1 MAEAHTGPGAP
12 SGATPP
18 PAHAQAPPAGDPLA
32 AAVGRDP
39 AELLQSVVAEIGQAL
54 DVWSVDLWSFAS
66 ESDSLTCR
74 AFWCREDGDAAAD
87 CVGAVVG
94 LDQSHDLRRLVLVG
108 EVVECHVGDDLPPAE
123 AAAMAQSGFASRI
136 DVPLLAGPEVLGV
149 VCIRERRAVR
159 RLSPDERERLGGL
172 CRLAAVVLRTTA
184 LYERESAR
192 SRRLLEVLETSRSL
206 GAGLDLAEIAEAV
219 REEVRLHLA
228 TIGGE
233 AVVVL
238 RQDDGSYARP
248 RRPQDVAGGESG
260 LERWTA
266 DAVARQAVDL
276 GRTEHTRTSGGLLRL
291 VVPLA
296 AGGPAFGYLE
306 ASAKM
311 SRSFRPDETE
321 IVELLAEQG
330 AAALAAAR
338 AYGVLKSRSATD
350 PLTGLYSRWY
360 YYERLY
366 AEVARGHRYKQPLTL
381 MVVGIDAYEDFVR
394 THDGTRR
401 EAVLTGVS
409 RAVRGCLRDRVD
421 VPCYLGGGRF
431 ALLLPNTPCNAGGA
445 GVVAERVRVTIAEL
459 HLRDDDLGVLGRFT
473 VSVGGAGYP
482 GHADDPDELA
492 AAAEAAVTRAAAA
505 RDLVVL
511 AGEEE

>member
-1 MAEAHTGPGAP
+1 MGPGTP
-12 SGATPP
+12 DGEGPP
-18 PAHAQAPPAGDPLA
+18 PAAASTSPAGDPRA

-39 AELLQSVVAEIGQAL
+39 GELLQSVVAEIGQAL

-66 ESDSLTCR
+66 EADSLTCR
-74 AFWCREDGDAAAD
+74 AFWCREAGDAAAD

-108 EVVECHVGDDLPPAE
+108 DVVECHVGDDLLPAE
-123 AAAMAQSGFASRI
+123 AAAMAQSGFTSRI

-159 RLSPDERERLGGL
+159 RLTPDERGRLGGL
-172 CRLAAVVLRTTA
+172 CRLAAVVLRTMA
-184 LYERESAR
+184 LYEREAAR
-192 SRRLLEVLETSRSL
+192 SRRLLEVLEMSRSL
-206 GAGLDLAEIAEAV
+206 GAGLDLAETAEAF
-219 REEVRLHLA
+219 RKEVRLHLA
-228 TIGGE
+228 AIDGE

-248 RRPQDVAGGESG
+248 RRPQDTAGGEGGFEKS
-260 LERWTA
+260 TA

-276 GRTEHTRTSGGLLRL
+276 GRTEHTRTSGGLARM

-296 AGGPAFGYLE
+296 AGGTAFGYLE
-306 ASAKM
+306 ASARM

-321 IVELLAEQG
+321 IVELLTQQG

-338 AYGVLKSRSATD
+338 ADGVLKSRSATD

-366 AEVARGHRYKQPLTL
+366 AEVARGHRYTQPLTL
-381 MVVGIDAYEDFVR
+381 MVVGLDGYEDFVR
-394 THDGTRR
+394 AHDGARR

-409 RAVRGCLRDRVD
+409 RALRGCLRDRVD

-431 ALLLPNTPCNAGGA
+431 ALLLPNTPCNDGGA
-445 GVVAERVRVTIAEL
+445 GVVAERVRATIADT

-482 GHADDPDELA
+482 GVADDPDELA
-492 AAAEAAVTRAAAA
+492 AAAEAAVTRAATAG
-505 RDLVVL
+505 DLVVL
-511 AGEEE
+511 AGEAE